1 MNLTPDHQAGWNPGN
16 YPSKS
21 STFELK
27 YIFTICTGNA
37 MSTDIQKRVKKA
49 GQLPGTPIYTGSK
62 LEVIPQVT
70 IASYNNHEFN
80 EHIYAQLDQQ
90 SIKAQDNYITW
101 INVEGLRDIHLIEQI
116 AEKYKLHPL
125 SVEDILNV
133 SQRSKIEDFDDY
145 IFITLKILSWDH
157 KLGKMNTEQLSLV
170 IGQNFLLSF
179 SESPF
184 PAFNLIRER
193 LRTGHSVH
201 LLENGSDYL
210 AYRLMDITI
219 DQYFVV
225 LEKISDKIENIEENI
240 ITSPT
245 QQNARDI
252 FHLKHKILLLRKA
265 VWPIREEISHL
276 LQADHKFI
284 TAFTRLYLRDLYD
297 HVVQAIDAV
306 ETLRD
311 MVSSIMDIYLSLV
324 TNKMN
329 EIMKVLTII
338 STIFIPITFVTSLYG
353 MNFKYMPELDWHY
366 GYPAALVVMGLIS
379 CGMLLFFRRK
389 KWI

>member
-1 MNLTPDHQAGWNPGN
+1 
-16 YPSKS
+16 
-21 STFELK
+21 
-27 YIFTICTGNA
+27 

-70 IASYNNHEFN
+70 IATYNNQEFN
-80 EHIYAQLDQQ
+80 QQVYTQLDQQ
-90 SIKAQDNYITW
+90 SIQAKDNYITW
-101 INVEGLRDIHLIEQI
+101 IHVEGLRDIHLIEQI

-145 IFITLKILSWDH
+145 IFITLKILSWEH
-157 KLGKMNTEQLSLV
+157 KLGKINTEQLSLV
-170 IGQNFLLSF
+170 IGQNFVLSF
-179 SESPF
+179 SEGPF

-276 LQADHKFI
+276 LQAEHKFI
-284 TAFTRLYLRDLYD
+284 TSFTRLYLRDLYD

-366 GYPAALVVMGLIS
+366 GYPGALVVMGLIS